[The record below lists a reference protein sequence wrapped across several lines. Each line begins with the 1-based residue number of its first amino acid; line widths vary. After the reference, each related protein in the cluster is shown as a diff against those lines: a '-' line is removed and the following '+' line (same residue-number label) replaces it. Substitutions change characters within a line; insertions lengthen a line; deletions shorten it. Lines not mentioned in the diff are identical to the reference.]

1 MEEGVR
7 GLSAQERLG
16 DPPSDSTEQ
25 PQHHHYQQQS
35 PSSPIQPLSDLHQKA
50 PAFSNERTSS
60 PFHRLPRT
68 VIEHI
73 LHVVDAN
80 TFASLT
86 LLNRKWRRISD
97 SASLYAHHLARCPSY
112 SLTQK
117 ATSASLGAAHTDD
130 LPCLKRAFFAEIR
143 RNAFDVF
150 LRPRKTLIKLISTSM
165 SSSTAFPQGE
175 AFRFSFSPN
184 SQLILCLSS
193 SRIVVLDVIS
203 DPAVVRH
210 ELKTW
215 RRPLHATILD
225 DGSLLAVAS
234 SSHQVNIYSLS
245 NDEARHTQ
253 ELKLTDVPQ
262 ALALSP
268 TGGVLAIAYSDRIE
282 VQAIGENALVTE
294 RRAVRCA
301 GVNSMSFSPDGV
313 MLLGS
318 CEDDRHAGLVT
329 ISVPFFTEPDADSSP
344 RDAQIRMWTTQILF
358 PDIIQG
364 YSHACLL
371 PLHTEGDGNWILG
384 FDKEVAAFRAV
395 GAGNI
400 NSGTAY
406 FASPIATNRLEE
418 STPNMPPT
426 VDCTGELAALGFQG
440 SGIWIYG
447 IPDRLDIAPVS
458 APPAV
463 CELVNG
469 VPICSKALLATE
481 PLQDNML
488 RLQES
493 ITRPKVIIRGHKL
506 SDMAGVT
513 AARWVGNA
521 NLMVGHRRLVAVA
534 PGGIRP
540 PTIGEEDVPVDGG
553 RVLLLDFERSTNN
566 GSLTELSIE
575 IGEAQPKMLNEPN
588 SSLDTEVELER
599 RRTRLHRRN
608 HSLRTRGTRESYPAA
623 SSVAQTHSFQ
633 RRRNSSVLSSSS
645 NDLGDDETF
654 QGLDAPYDN
663 TQPRSQDTL
672 RRAATA
678 AAASRGRYNP
688 RYRED
693 SRRIYDNRPVPPIF
707 QIPHESDADNWVPPP
722 PPYSREPDA
731 PLPEHLRRTLLPS
744 RTEPVQRVTDLPS
757 QVRRS
762 QTTRL
767 ENMSEESPSRTPLQR
782 LNTISGSRFASRIRR
797 NSGETLDRRPSIFR
811 RRSSSASRSPR
822 SADSLTVPQHSTP
835 VQLDRPVTSVSRL
848 PPIADVSSQGTPT
861 FPNSLEAT
869 LAAPSQA
876 PSAAANQTGTP
887 ASPPIEDELLNLQHA
902 IPPMAGNMNNHP
914 YSLSSPNLQVGE
926 FNYYSPTIPQDSWLR
941 PGYHRAVDRRSQS
954 HDLRQTAAIPHLNR
968 RASTDPTL
976 STSSQ
981 PSNDLWRRRIE
992 EWNEQTI
999 YERSKRRNKCIVM

>member
-1 MEEGVR
+1 MEEDVPGS
-7 GLSAQERLG
+7 SAEERLG
-16 DPPSDSTEQ
+16 SPPNDTTEP
-25 PQHHHYQQQS
+25 PQHHHRAPDHQQQQC
-35 PSSPIQPLSDLHQKA
+35 SSSSLQPHPDRRQKP
-50 PAFSNERTSS
+50 PAGPNERDSS

-68 VIEHI
+68 VIENI
-73 LHVVDAN
+73 LHIADAN
-80 TFASLT
+80 TFASLA

-97 SASLYAHHLARCPSY
+97 SSSLYAHQLARCPSY
-112 SLTQK
+112 ALTQK
-117 ATSASLGAAHTDD
+117 ATSASLGAAHTND
-130 LPCLKRAFFAEIR
+130 LARLKRDFFTEIR
-143 RNAFDVF
+143 RNAFEVF
-150 LRPRKTLIKLISTSM
+150 LRPRTTLIKLISTSM

-193 SRIVVLDVIS
+193 SRIVVLDVTS

-225 DGSLLAVAS
+225 DGSILAVAS

-245 NDEARHTQ
+245 NDEARHIQ
-253 ELKLTDVPQ
+253 DLKLTDVPQ

-282 VQAIGENALVTE
+282 VQAIGETALVTE

-318 CEDDRHAGLVT
+318 CEDAQHAGLVT
-329 ISVPFFTEPDADSSP
+329 ISVPFFTEPDAESSP
-344 RDAQIRMWTTQILF
+344 RDAQIR
-358 PDIIQG
+358 

-406 FASPIATNRLEE
+406 FTSPIAENGLEE
-418 STPNMPPT
+418 SVPNMPPT
-426 VDCTGELAALGFQG
+426 VDCTGELAALGFHE

-458 APPAV
+458 TQSAACEIVDDGPTDSEARIVTNPPQNN
-463 CELVNG
+463 L
-469 VPICSKALLATE
+469 T
-481 PLQDNML
+481 

-493 ITRPKVIIRGHKL
+493 ITRPKMIISGHKL
-506 SDMAGVT
+506 SDMSGV
-513 AARWVGNA
+513 AAVRWVGDA

-540 PTIGEEDVPVDGG
+540 PTIGDEDVPVDGG
-553 RVLLLDFERSTNN
+553 RVLLLDFERSTKS
-566 GSLTELSIE
+566 GSLTEMSIE
-575 IGEAQPKMLNEPN
+575 VGEAQPKMLNEPN

-608 HSLRTRGTRESYPAA
+608 DNLRTRAVRESYPAA
-623 SSVAQTHSFQ
+623 TSIVQTHSFQ

-645 NDLGDDETF
+645 NDLGEEEGL
-654 QGLDAPYDN
+654 QGLDMPYDN
-663 TQPRSQDTL
+663 TQPRSRDTL

-678 AAASRGRYNP
+678 AAASRGRYNS
-688 RYRED
+688 RYRDE
-693 SRRIYDNRPVPPIF
+693 SRRIYDSRPVPPIF
-707 QIPHESDADNWVPPP
+707 QVPHESDADNWVPPP

-744 RTEPVQRVTDLPS
+744 RTEPAHRVSDVPS

-767 ENMSEESPSRTPLQR
+767 DNTAEESSSQTALQR
-782 LNTISGSRFASRIRR
+782 LNTISGSRLASRIRR
-797 NSGETLDRRPSIFR
+797 NSRGETIDRMPSIFR
-811 RRSSSASRSPR
+811 RRSSSASHSPR
-822 SADSLTVPQHSTP
+822 SVDALPVPQPS
-835 VQLDRPVTSVSRL
+835 VQVQADRPVTSISRL
-848 PPIADVSSQGTPT
+848 PPIADASSQGTPT
-861 FPNSLEAT
+861 FPLSFET
-869 LAAPSQA
+869 VLASPSHV
-876 PSAAANQTGTP
+876 PSATVNQTGTS
-887 ASPPIEDELLNLQHA
+887 AAPPIEEELLNLQHA
-902 IPPMAGNMNNHP
+902 VPPMAGNVNHHP
-914 YSLSSPNLQVGE
+914 YSLSSPNLQVADLS
-926 FNYYSPTIPQDSWLR
+926 YYSPTSPQDSWLR
-941 PGYHRAVDRRSQS
+941 PGYHRAADRRSQS
-954 HDLRQTAAIPHLNR
+954 QDLRQTQAIPHLNR

-999 YERSKRRNKCIVM
+999 YERSKRRNKCIMM